1 MAHYSLLLKNTESVV
16 DTIESN
22 SFEDA
27 RAFYIA
33 RKQMDEKTFDNLYHV
48 EENPQNK

>member
-22 SFEDA
+22 NLKDA
-27 RAFYIA
+27 KAFYIA
-33 RKQMDEKTFDNLYHV
+33 RKQMTEKQFDKLYDVKHTV
-48 EENPQNK
+48 R